1 MFFENLESMQTSPID
16 GKKYFKKNQTT
27 SSTNNPSVIKFLWNK
42 PLFLSIIQ
50 VNKEIVDKGNKFTN
64 LPSSLHFSLEWEKMS
79 KAESIALLKNKKKK
93 KENIR

>member
-1 MFFENLESMQTSPID
+1 MQV
-16 GKKYFKKNQTT
+16 K
-27 SSTNNPSVIKFLWNK
+27 
-42 PLFLSIIQ
+42 
-50 VNKEIVDKGNKFTN
+50 KEIVDKGNKFTN